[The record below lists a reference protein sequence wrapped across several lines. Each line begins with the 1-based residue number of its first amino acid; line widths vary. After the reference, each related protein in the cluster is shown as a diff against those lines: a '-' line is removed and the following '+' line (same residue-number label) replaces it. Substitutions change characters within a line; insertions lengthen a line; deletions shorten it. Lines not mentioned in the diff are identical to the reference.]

1 MMTSTAKKQLR
12 RRAEKRREERVAA
25 SIPVDLTKG
34 SGMTRDVSATGIFFE
49 TEAQYAKG
57 NTLDLT
63 VEFDTPAGSL
73 QLKCQGE
80 IVRVEQRGAL
90 VGVAV
95 KITDSILRY
104 ARD

>member
-1 MMTSTAKKQLR
+1 MAKTVKKQQQR
-12 RRAEKRREERVAA
+12 RTQKRREELVAA
-25 SIPVDLTKG
+25 SLPVALANA

-49 TEAQYAKG
+49 TEAQYSKG
-57 NTLDLT
+57 NTIDLT
-63 VEFDTPAGSL
+63 VELNTPAGKL

-80 IVRVEQRGAL
+80 IVRVEQRDTR

-104 ARD
+104 AQN